1 MRRNRFSEH
10 ILWEVRDVN
19 DRAVALLEQYDVE
32 VLRTRKGRGVILCDT
47 SNGLLVFKE
56 YEGNEAKLALLD
68 RLLSRIR
75 EQGTVSAEQLVPTRE
90 GTLCVRENDGTAYI
104 LKTCGEG
111 RECNIYDRGECLEAV
126 RTLARLHQ
134 CMLLEPQED
143 CPALMRFSP
152 LQEYE
157 KHNREFVKVQRFLRK
172 KSQKTRFE
180 YSLLGCIDYFIEQ
193 AGEVTEG
200 WRSYEESMSRTQLPA
215 ANLPAAHLIQEDY
228 AYCHGDYQYHN
239 ILCGNQGMFIV
250 NFEKCLR
257 DRQIRDL
264 YLLMRKLLEKTDW
277 PVALGRELL
286 AAYEKITPVSAYAY
300 IDLYYRL
307 AYPEKFWKIVN
318 FYYNSGKAWIPQRN
332 QEKLDKLLAQ
342 EQQKKSFLES
352 VFQL

>member
-1 MRRNRFSEH
+1 M
-10 ILWEVRDVN
+10 N

-32 VLRTRKGRGVILCDT
+32 ILRTRKGRGVILCETDK
-47 SNGLLVFKE
+47 GLLVFKE
-56 YEGNEAKLALLD
+56 YEGNEAKLVLLG
-68 RLLSRIR
+68 RLLSQIR
-75 EQGTVSAEQLVPTRE
+75 ELGRVSAEELIPARD
-90 GTLCVRENDGTAYI
+90 GALCVKENDGTAYI
-104 LKTCGEG
+104 LKTCAEG
-111 RECNIYDRGECLEAV
+111 RECNIFDRGECQEAV

-134 CMLLEPQED
+134 SMVLEPRED
-143 CPALMRFSP
+143 CPVLPRFSP

-157 KHNREFVKVQRFLRK
+157 KHNREFIKVQRFLRK
-172 KSQKTRFE
+172 KSQKTAFE
-180 YSLLGCIDYFIEQ
+180 YSLLGCFDYFMEQ

-200 WRSYEESMSRTQLPA
+200 WRSYEENMPGD
-215 ANLPAAHLIQEDY
+215 QEEY

-239 ILCGNQGMFIV
+239 ILRGEQGMYIV

-264 YLLMRKLLEKTDW
+264 YLLMRKLLEKTGW
-277 PVALGRELL
+277 SVSLGKELL
-286 AAYEKITPVSAYAY
+286 AAYDRTQPISAYAY

-342 EQQKKSFLES
+342 EQDKKIFLET
-352 VFQL
+352 VFGL

>member
-1 MRRNRFSEH
+1 MYRNRFSEH
-10 ILWEVRDVN
+10 ILWEVRGVN

-47 SNGLLVFKE
+47 DTGLLVFKE

-68 RLLSRIR
+68 RLLTRIR
-75 EQGTVSAEQLVPTRE
+75 EQGTVAAERLLPTRE
-90 GTLCVRENDGTAYI
+90 GALCVRENDGTAYI

-134 CMLLEPQED
+134 CMVLEPKEGQV
-143 CPALMRFSP
+143 PPHFSP

-172 KSQKTRFE
+172 KSQKTLFE
-180 YSLLGCIDYFIEQ
+180 YNLLGCIDYFIEQ
-193 AGEVTEG
+193 AREVTEG
-200 WRSYEESMSRTQLPA
+200 WRSYEERMPGE
-215 ANLPAAHLIQEDY
+215 QEDY

-239 ILCGNQGMFIV
+239 ILCGGQGMYVV

-277 PVALGRELL
+277 PAALGRELMS
-286 AAYEKITPVSAYAY
+286 AYERITRISAYAY

-342 EQQKKSFLES
+342 EEQKKRFLES

>member
-1 MRRNRFSEH
+1 M
-10 ILWEVRDVN
+10 N

-32 VLRTRKGRGVILCDT
+32 ILRTRKGRGVILCDT
-47 SNGLLVFKE
+47 DKGLLVFKE
-56 YEGNEAKLALLD
+56 YEGNEAKLVLID

-75 EQGTVSAEQLVPTRE
+75 DQGGVSAEALVPTRD
-90 GTLCVRENDGTAYI
+90 GALCVRENGGTAYI
-104 LKTCGEG
+104 LKTCCEG
-111 RECNIYDRGECLEAV
+111 RECNIYDRGECQEAV

-134 CMLLEPQED
+134 CMVLQPRED
-143 CPALMRFSP
+143 CPELMQFSP

-157 KHNREFVKVQRFLRK
+157 KHNRELVKVQRFLRK
-172 KSQKTRFE
+172 KSQKTQFE
-180 YSLLGCIDYFIEQ
+180 YSLLGCMDDFITQ
-193 AGEVTEG
+193 AKEVTES
-200 WRSYEESMSRTQLPA
+200 WRAYEEQMSGTNSLGAGLLQG
-215 ANLPAAHLIQEDY
+215 QEEY

-239 ILCGNQGMFIV
+239 ILWGSQGMYIV

-277 PVALGRELL
+277 SVALGRELL
-286 AAYEKITPVSAYAY
+286 AAYEKITPISAYAY

-342 EQQKKSFLES
+342 EQQKKSFLEN
-352 VFQL
+352 VFQI

>member
-1 MRRNRFSEH
+1 M
-10 ILWEVRDVN
+10 N

-32 VLRTRKGRGVILCDT
+32 ILRTRKGRGVILCDT
-47 SNGLLVFKE
+47 NKGLLVFKE
-56 YEGNEAKLALLD
+56 YEGNEAKLALID
-68 RLLSRIR
+68 RLLSRIKD
-75 EQGTVSAEQLVPTRE
+75 QGRVSAETLIPTRE
-90 GTLCVRENDGTAYI
+90 GALSVRENGGAAYI
-104 LKTCGEG
+104 LKTCCEG
-111 RECNIYDRGECLEAV
+111 RECNIYDRGECQEAV

-134 CMLLEPQED
+134 CMVLPPQED
-143 CPALMRFSP
+143 CPALIQFSP

-157 KHNREFVKVQRFLRK
+157 KHNRELVKVQRFLRK
-172 KSQKTRFE
+172 KSQKTQFE
-180 YSLLGCIDYFIEQ
+180 YSLLGCMDDFIMQ
-193 AGEVTEG
+193 AKEVTEG
-200 WRSYEESMSRTQLPA
+200 WRAYEENMSGTNQLQG
-215 ANLPAAHLIQEDY
+215 QEEY
-228 AYCHGDYQYHN
+228 TYCHGDYQYHN
-239 ILCGNQGMFIV
+239 ILWGSQGMYIV

-286 AAYEKITPVSAYAY
+286 TAYEKITPISAYAY

-342 EQQKKSFLES
+342 EQQKKSFLEN
-352 VFQL
+352 VFQI

>member
-1 MRRNRFSEH
+1 M
-10 ILWEVRDVN
+10 N

-32 VLRTRKGRGVILCDT
+32 ILRTRKGRGVILCDT
-47 SNGLLVFKE
+47 DKGLLVFKE
-56 YEGNEAKLALLD
+56 YEGNEAKLVLLT
-68 RLLSRIR
+68 RLLSQIR
-75 EQGTVSAEQLVPTRE
+75 DQGKVLAEELIPTRE
-90 GTLCVRENDGTAYI
+90 GALCVRENDGTAYI

-111 RECNIYDRGECLEAV
+111 HECNIYDRGECREAV
-126 RTLARLHQ
+126 RTLAWLHQ
-134 CMLLEPQED
+134 CMVLPPQED
-143 CPALMRFSP
+143 CPPLQQFSP

-172 KSQKTRFE
+172 KSQKTMFE
-180 YSLLGCIDYFIEQ
+180 YGLLGCFDYFIEQ
-193 AGEVTEG
+193 AREVTEG
-200 WRSYEESMSRTQLPA
+200 WRAYEERMPGKQAEYT
-215 ANLPAAHLIQEDY
+215 
-228 AYCHGDYQYHN
+228 YCHGDYQYHN
-239 ILCGNQGMFIV
+239 ILCGGQGICVV
-250 NFEKCLR
+250 NFERCAR

-277 PVALGRELL
+277 PVALGQELL
-286 AAYEKITPVSAYAY
+286 AAYERITPISAYAY

-342 EQQKKSFLES
+342 EQQKKHFLEN

>member
-1 MRRNRFSEH
+1 M
-10 ILWEVRDVN
+10 N

-56 YEGNEAKLALLD
+56 YEGNEAKLTLLD
-68 RLLSRIR
+68 RLLSAIKERDM
-75 EQGTVSAEQLVPTRE
+75 VAAERLIPTRE
-90 GTLCVRENDGTAYI
+90 GALCVRENDGTAYI

-111 RECNIYDRGECLEAV
+111 RECNIHDYGECMEAV

-134 CMLLEPQED
+134 CMLLPSRED
-143 CPALMRFSP
+143 IPAPMEFSP

-172 KSQKTRFE
+172 KSQKTLFE
-180 YSLLGCIDYFIEQ
+180 YNLLGCIDHFIEQ
-193 AGEVTEG
+193 AREVTEG
-200 WRSYEESMSRTQLPA
+200 WRSYEERMADPSG
-215 ANLPAAHLIQEDY
+215 QETY
-228 AYCHGDYQYHN
+228 AFCHGDYQYHN
-239 ILCGNQGMFIV
+239 ILCGEQGMYIV
-250 NFEKCLR
+250 NFEKCVR

-277 PVALGRELL
+277 PTALGRELI
-286 AAYEKITPVSAYAY
+286 AAYEKVTPISAYAY

-342 EQQKKSFLES
+342 EQQKSDFLEK